1 MTPDTGKR
9 TPRPIGP
16 ALLLALG
23 LVLLLA
29 APASGVPQGDYAH
42 PQMLIQP
49 EELKALVD
57 RKASNL
63 RIIDVRHKAKYYLG
77 HVPGALEVWR
87 PDLEDKNNPGLM
99 PPRAQVEALLSRLG
113 VGGKDTLV
121 LYGDLYDHAHLW
133 LVLAYYGFPLERLRL
148 LDGGLEAWRA
158 KGYPTQMTA
167 PRVSQTRVKLPGKSP
182 LPTLLANLA
191 AVKEA
196 SQDAGKVIVDVRS
209 QRQYLGQQVKE
220 GAARPGHIPGALWLE
235 WREAMVSQGP
245 YKGYLQSAA
254 EIKKIYGARG
264 VTPDKD
270 IYLYSHNGL
279 PATHSLLS
287 LYLAG
292 YPLEK
297 LHLYAGSWVE
307 WSRSQ
312 EAAEMGD
319 AASRPGT
326 PLKIKKSS
334 KTEATREKSDH

>member
-1 MTPDTGKR
+1 MPPNTGKQ
-9 TPRPIGP
+9 TPGQGGLTFL
-16 ALLLALG
+16 AALG
-23 LVLLLA
+23 LVLLLV
-29 APASGVPQGDYAH
+29 APVSGVPQGGYAH
-42 PQMLIQP
+42 PEMLIQP
-49 EELKALVD
+49 EELKALLD

-99 PPRAQVEALLSRLG
+99 PPRAQVEALLSCLG
-113 VGGKDTLV
+113 VRGKDILV

-158 KGYPTQMTA
+158 KGYPTQLTA
-167 PRVSQTRVKLPGKSP
+167 PRVSPTRVKLPGKSA

-191 AVKEA
+191 TVKEA
-196 SQDAGKVIVDVRS
+196 CRDPGKVIVDVRS
-209 QRQYLGQQVKE
+209 RRQYLGQQVKE
-220 GAARPGHIPGALWLE
+220 GAARPGHIPGAVWLE
-235 WREAMVSQGP
+235 WRETVVSAGP
-245 YKGYLQSAA
+245 GKGCLQPAA
-254 EIKKIYGARG
+254 EINKIYAAQG

-270 IYLYSHNGL
+270 IFLYSHSGL
-279 PATHSLLS
+279 PAAHSLLC

-297 LHLYAGSWVE
+297 LHLYAGSWIE
-307 WSRSQ
+307 WSRSP